1 MIQNKVKLVLK
12 LLNSRTWKT
21 LKSTVVIFQALE
33 TSAASL
39 TSAASAT
46 LLAST
51 ASKAQ
56 FPQKLPDPY
65 GLIITRTKITN
76 TGNFLWNGSS
86 KIQFFTNIWHPF

>member
-1 MIQNKVKLVLK
+1 MWPQQPPAEKVLKFNMSFHDSVKTFFFSKHQNKAKLVLK
-12 LLNSRTWKT
+12 LINSRTLTT
-21 LKSTVVIFQALE
+21 LMSSVVIFQALE

-56 FPQKLPDPY
+56 FSQK
-65 GLIITRTKITN
+65 T
-76 TGNFLWNGSS
+76 S
-86 KIQFFTNIWHPF
+86 

>member
-1 MIQNKVKLVLK
+1 M
-12 LLNSRTWKT
+12 T
-21 LKSTVVIFQALE
+21 LKSSFVIFEPLE

-56 FPQKLPDPY
+56 FPQKGTSNGHFGARDDPT
-65 GLIITRTKITN
+65 ITISNVFDEMR
-76 TGNFLWNGSS
+76 L
-86 KIQFFTNIWHPF
+86 